1 MSAYAAHFKEI
12 IAKMPVTF
20 EMKEV
25 DEFCKNAKKDIKS
38 KFNEEK
44 KEKKAQ
50 PKKRVKKV
58 DVDEDGNEIVK
69 VKKPLSKYLQFLQD
83 NRQKVIEENP
93 GLKSKEYMSLLAT
106 LWNKHKEDNKEDSDD
121 EDKKD
126 SEDEDKKDSEDE
138 DKKDSE
144 DEDKKDSEDE
154 DKKDSDDEDKKDS
167 EDEDKKDSDIKVAVV
182 DKNPCGLSNKVEKKA
197 TKAVDKQKKEKDDK
211 KKV

>member
-1 MSAYAAHFKEI
+1 MQKQTFPIEKETRSNNFRNFITYPFLLNNKSSISKMSAYAAHFKEI

-58 DVDEDGNEIVK
+58 DVDEDGNDIVK

-106 LWNKHKEDNKEDSDD
+106 LWNKHKDDNKE
-121 EDKKD
+121 
-126 SEDEDKKDSEDE
+126 
-138 DKKDSE
+138 
-144 DEDKKDSEDE
+144 
-154 DKKDSDDEDKKDS
+154 
-167 EDEDKKDSDIKVAVV
+167 I
-182 DKNPCGLSNKVEKKA
+182 
-197 TKAVDKQKKEKDDK
+197 
-211 KKV
+211 

>member
-106 LWNKHKEDNKEDSDD
+106 LWNKLKEDNKKDSEE

-126 SEDEDKKDSEDE
+126 SED
-138 DKKDSE
+138 
-144 DEDKKDSEDE
+144 
-154 DKKDSDDEDKKDS
+154 
-167 EDEDKKDSDIKVAVV
+167 DSDIKVDVV
-182 DKNPCGLSNKVEKKA
+182 DKNPCGLSNKVGKKA

>member
-58 DVDEDGNEIVK
+58 DEDGNDIVK

-106 LWNKHKEDNKEDSDD
+106 LWNKHKEDNKEDSD
-121 EDKKD
+121 EDNKKD
-126 SEDEDKKDSEDE
+126 SED
-138 DKKDSE
+138 
-144 DEDKKDSEDE
+144 
-154 DKKDSDDEDKKDS
+154 
-167 EDEDKKDSDIKVAVV
+167 DSDITVAVIDSDV
-182 DKNPCGLSNKVEKKA
+182 IDNNPCGLSNKVGKKA

>member
-1 MSAYAAHFKEI
+1 VQKQTNRTRRKKQQAATTFITYPFLQNNKSSMSKMSAYAAHFKEI

-106 LWNKHKEDNKEDSDD
+106 LWNKHKEDNKE
-121 EDKKD
+121 
-126 SEDEDKKDSEDE
+126 
-138 DKKDSE
+138 
-144 DEDKKDSEDE
+144 
-154 DKKDSDDEDKKDS
+154 
-167 EDEDKKDSDIKVAVV
+167 
-182 DKNPCGLSNKVEKKA
+182 G
-197 TKAVDKQKKEKDDK
+197 
-211 KKV
+211 

>member
-50 PKKRVKKV
+50 PKKRVKNV

-106 LWNKHKEDNKEDSDD
+106 LWNKHKEDNKEDSE
-121 EDKKD
+121 EDNKED
-126 SEDEDKKDSEDE
+126 SEDEDKKDSEE
-138 DKKDSE
+138 DNKEDSE
-144 DEDKKDSEDE
+144 
-154 DKKDSDDEDKKDS
+154 DEDKKDS

>member
-1 MSAYAAHFKEI
+1 MSAAYAAHFKEI

-25 DEFCKNAKKDIKS
+25 DEFCKNAKKDIKV
-38 KFNEEK
+38 KINEEK

-106 LWNKHKEDNKEDSDD
+106 LWNKHKEDNKES
-121 EDKKD
+121 
-126 SEDEDKKDSEDE
+126 
-138 DKKDSE
+138 
-144 DEDKKDSEDE
+144 
-154 DKKDSDDEDKKDS
+154 
-167 EDEDKKDSDIKVAVV
+167 
-182 DKNPCGLSNKVEKKA
+182 
-197 TKAVDKQKKEKDDK
+197 
-211 KKV
+211 

>member
-1 MSAYAAHFKEI
+1 MSAAYAVHFKEI

-25 DEFCKNAKKDIKS
+25 DEFCKNAKKDIKV
-38 KFNEEK
+38 KINEEK

-50 PKKRVKKV
+50 PKKRVKRV
-58 DVDEDGNEIVK
+58 DVDEDGNDIVK

-93 GLKSKEYMSLLAT
+93 GLKSKEYMSLLAN
-106 LWNKHKEDNKEDSDD
+106 LWNKHKEDNK
-121 EDKKD
+121 D
-126 SEDEDKKDSEDE
+126 SEDEDNKDSED
-138 DKKDSE
+138 
-144 DEDKKDSEDE
+144 
-154 DKKDSDDEDKKDS
+154 
-167 EDEDKKDSDIKVAVV
+167 DSDIKVAVV
-182 DKNPCGLSNKVEKKA
+182 DKNPCGLSNKVGKKA